1 MLTGETV
8 LKNVELYPW
17 VDACYQTG
25 FSDNTAIKAADEHNT
40 DGHNFSTGIFG
51 AGINTTIGNHFSL
64 NTGLYFVTGDVE
76 NDASVQAVSAIRSNL
91 H

>member
-17 VDACYQTG
+17 VDARYQTE
-25 FSDNTAIKAADEHNT
+25 FSDNTDIKAADEHNT
-40 DGHNFSTGIFG
+40 DGHNISTGIFG
-51 AGINTTIGNHFSL
+51 AGNNTTIGNNFSL

-76 NDASVQAVSAIRSNL
+76 NDASVQGGISYPF
-91 H
+91 

>member
-17 VDACYQTG
+17 VDARYQTG
-25 FSDNTAIKAADEHNT
+25 FSDNTDIIAADEHNT
-40 DGHNFSTGIFG
+40 DGHNTLMGIFG
-51 AGINTTIGNHFSL
+51 AGINTTIGNNFSL

-76 NDASVQAVSAIRSNL
+76 NDASVQAGISYPY
-91 H
+91 

>member
-17 VDACYQTG
+17 VDARYQTG
-25 FSDNTAIKAADEHNT
+25 FSDNTDIIAADELNT
-40 DGHNFSTGIFG
+40 DGLNISMDIFD
-51 AGINTTIGNHFSL
+51 AGINMAIGNHFSL

-76 NDASVQAVSAIRSNL
+76 NDASVQGGIRYPF
-91 H
+91 